1 MPRVNAR
8 KTTTSRPDVTRWAGR
23 GHAESAALIGCGLG
37 EAARGRG
44 EMEHSGCPAVT
55 PTLRDLDQPNDSS
68 YVRELALRGRQAV
81 SVDHWV

>member
-1 MPRVNAR
+1 MPKGGVAQQSGR
-8 KTTTSRPDVTRWAGR
+8 SR
-23 GHAESAALIGCGLG
+23 GLG
-37 EAARGRG
+37 RNSRRNVQDHAGVAARGRG